1 MTTATENTIVVDSA
15 QREFATCYLNDLLI
29 GIDIRQVQEINRHLE
44 ITEVPHSPDYVRGV
58 VNLRGRVVTVLDLRT
73 ILGLEPTRITDQTR
87 NIIVQADVEHV
98 GLLAD
103 RIADVVLA
111 NDENI
116 ELPPANV
123 NSIDSRFFQGVHQL
137 DNDLMV
143 VLDVNE
149 VVNISN
155 NEQ

>member
-1 MTTATENTIVVDSA
+1 MTTATENTIVVDST
-15 QREFATCYLNDLLI
+15 QQEFATCYLNDLLI

-44 ITEVPHSPDYVRGV
+44 MTEVPHAPDYVRGV
-58 VNLRGRVVTVLDLRT
+58 VNLRGQVVTVLDLRT
-73 ILGLEPTRITDQTR
+73 ILGLEPTRITGQTR
-87 NIIVQADVEHV
+87 NIIVQADGEHV

-111 NDENI
+111 NEENI
-116 ELPPANV
+116 EPPPANV
-123 NSIDSRFFQGVHQL
+123 NGIDSRFFRGVHQL

-143 VLDVNE
+143 ILDVNE